1 MDWLV
6 VVPTPQPGFVGWH
19 PLAGE
24 EPQSR
29 SFDGLRLGGHHWR
42 LSGIGRALAIRLAST
57 GARLVL
63 ADVHA
68 EKLAELATEL
78 NATAVPTDVA
88 DHEAVEALAAA
99 ARDAQLVC
107 LNAGI
112 VGSALGAPWEV
123 DPQEWQAVV
132 AVNLGG
138 VINGLRAFVP
148 RLLAWGRPGHILI
161 TASLAG
167 LATFAGGVP
176 MVRRSMLLWRSPS
189 RRRSA
194 WPIPG
199 PGDGP
204 LSGSG
209 PHRDVPGGRGPRR
222 RR

>member
-1 MDWLV
+1 MD
-6 VVPTPQPGFVGWH
+6 
-19 PLAGE
+19 
-24 EPQSR
+24 
-29 SFDGLRLGGHHWR
+29 FDSAVITGAS
-42 LSGIGRALAIRLAST
+42 SGIGRALAIRLAST

-148 RLLAWGRPGHILI
+148 RLLASGRPGHILI

-167 LATFAGGVP
+167 LATFAGGGAYGASKHAV
-176 MVRRSMLLWRSPS
+176 VAVAEQAALALADTRS
-189 RRRSA
+189 
-194 WPIPG
+194 G
-199 PGDGP
+199 
-204 LSGSG
+204 
-209 PHRDVPGGRGPRR
+209 
-222 RR
+222 

>member
-1 MDWLV
+1 M
-6 VVPTPQPGFVGWH
+6 
-19 PLAGE
+19 
-24 EPQSR
+24 
-29 SFDGLRLGGHHWR
+29 
-42 LSGIGRALAIRLAST
+42 
-57 GARLVL
+57 
-63 ADVHA
+63 HA

-148 RLLAWGRPGHILI
+148 RLLASGRPGHILI

-167 LATFAGGVP
+167 LATFAGGGAYGASKHAVVAVAEQAALALADTPVRVTVLCPALVRTAMSPVGEDPADVAEEALSALEEGRFAVVP
-176 MVRRSMLLWRSPS
+176 ASWRAAVVDRGQRLVSGRPPVPP
-189 RRRSA
+189 A
-194 WPIPG
+194 PG
-199 PGDGP
+199 
-204 LSGSG
+204 
-209 PHRDVPGGRGPRR
+209 
-222 RR
+222 